1 MRMIIREDDHDHRH
15 VSASVA
21 FVLSRLRH
29 HRHHR
34 CGPQVFCIFDPWK
47 IDVNVACA

>member
-1 MRMIIREDDHDHRH
+1 MRMIVGEDDHDHRH

-29 HRHHR
+29 HHR